1 MKLRTIFLAVCLA
14 AVPLMAQA
22 GEPDDLVLVR
32 GGTFIMGSPESEA
45 QRERDET
52 RHQVTILDFRMATR
66 EVTRKEYREL
76 MGTVPGA
83 STEEDRLPVTDVSWH
98 DAVKFCNARSLK
110 EGLTPAYVFVDSDE
124 GVVWNRD
131 ADGYR
136 LPTEAEWE
144 YACRAGTSTPFST
157 GGNITVDEANYYG
170 TYPYNGGPGG
180 RYRGRVVPAGSFP
193 PTSWGLYDMHGNVW
207 EWCWDRYGAY
217 GETPVSNPSGATSG
231 AYRINRGGGWND
243 FGRHLRS
250 AYRAACPPS
259 NSSFNLGF
267 RLARNVR

>member
-14 AVPLMAQA
+14 VVPLMAQA
-22 GEPDDLVLVR
+22 GEPDNLVLVR

-52 RHQVTILDFRMATR
+52 QHQVTIRDFRMATR

-131 ADGYR
+131 ADGY
-136 LPTEAEWE
+136 
-144 YACRAGTSTPFST
+144 
-157 GGNITVDEANYYG
+157 
-170 TYPYNGGPGG
+170 
-180 RYRGRVVPAGSFP
+180 
-193 PTSWGLYDMHGNVW
+193 
-207 EWCWDRYGAY
+207 
-217 GETPVSNPSGATSG
+217 
-231 AYRINRGGGWND
+231 
-243 FGRHLRS
+243 
-250 AYRAACPPS
+250 
-259 NSSFNLGF
+259 
-267 RLARNVR
+267 